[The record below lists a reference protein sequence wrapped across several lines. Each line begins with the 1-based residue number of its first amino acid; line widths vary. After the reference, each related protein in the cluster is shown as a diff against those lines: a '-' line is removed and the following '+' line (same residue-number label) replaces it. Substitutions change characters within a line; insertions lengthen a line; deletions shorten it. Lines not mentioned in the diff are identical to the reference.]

1 MTAIYLLAL
10 NFILSLTLSQF
21 VPIDVTTFAELNI
34 VGNSKNCETIGG
46 YNYATDKVHI
56 YGGEDVKGGD
66 DQAKYIFDPTNQVYD
81 YENLTYL
88 TTGNEITIDGDYT
101 QRHGPNADNILYFA
115 SGTDIKGIDMNADT
129 TVDTYATKTTQT
141 QPGLCMDDVN
151 NILYSVGNKMIQ
163 ACSLSKTSPPA
174 CIGSATEQRELDK
187 ISGSACAFYG
197 GFIYVFGG
205 EHEEAGII
213 DDIWKCNPLVA
224 DSCNNVATL
233 VDRKKAINALIIE
246 CFTNNYVAL
255 MGGLRGLGTSPTYNS
270 TATGLIE
277 IYDLKTDTLLS
288 RQNTWT
294 MAQERTQFVTVFD
307 PIDEAIFAFGG
318 RGNADPQCLTS
329 VEFSAGGDMGI
340 CYTVTPT
347 MDPTVEPTVNPTN
360 NPSITPTNNPSTPTN
375 NPSITPTNNPSTPT
389 NNPSITPTNN
399 PSITPT
405 NNPSITPTNNPST
418 TPTISPTGNP
428 SASPAKSPGIP
439 PSAEPYKP
447 QTGGFTTKP
456 SSYGIIIVILVLI
469 CCIILCCV
477 FWYSREEKDHVYG
490 IMPQDAAVVAG
501 TAVPMAAV
509 VVTYCDSCGKAT
521 PCSCGSCGKCGKS
534 TCKNECGQK
543 CNNCGKTECNGR
555 TCR

>member
-34 VGNSKNCETIGG
+34 VGNSENCETIGG

-205 EHEEAGII
+205 ETPEGGII
-213 DDIWKCNPLVA
+213 DDIWKCNATVA
-224 DSCNNVATL
+224 DSCTNVATL

-255 MGGLRGLGTSPTYNS
+255 MGGLRGLNGGDTYAS
-270 TATGLIE
+270 EATGLIE
-277 IYDLKTDTLLS
+277 IFDLKTDELLS
-288 RQNTWT
+288 PRENTWT

-318 RGNADPQCLTS
+318 RSNADPGSQCLTS

-347 MDPTVEPTVNPTN
+347 MNPTIQPTVNPTN
-360 NPSITPTNNPSTPTN
+360 NPSI
-375 NPSITPTNNPSTPT
+375 
-389 NNPSITPTNN
+389 
-399 PSITPT
+399 
-405 NNPSITPTNNPST
+405 
-418 TPTISPTGNP
+418 
-428 SASPAKSPGIP
+428 
-439 PSAEPYKP
+439 
-447 QTGGFTTKP
+447 
-456 SSYGIIIVILVLI
+456 
-469 CCIILCCV
+469 
-477 FWYSREEKDHVYG
+477 
-490 IMPQDAAVVAG
+490 
-501 TAVPMAAV
+501 
-509 VVTYCDSCGKAT
+509 
-521 PCSCGSCGKCGKS
+521 
-534 TCKNECGQK
+534 
-543 CNNCGKTECNGR
+543 
-555 TCR
+555 